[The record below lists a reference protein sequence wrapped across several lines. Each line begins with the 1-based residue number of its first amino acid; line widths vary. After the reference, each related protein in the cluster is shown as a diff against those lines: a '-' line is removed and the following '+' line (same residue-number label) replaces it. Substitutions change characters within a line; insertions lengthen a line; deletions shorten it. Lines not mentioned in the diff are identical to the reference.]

1 VIDLNGDAMRP
12 SIIALSALSLCV
24 ALLSAC
30 VFGDGTLD
38 EVDPAAA
45 PATPSYTAHV
55 APIMERYCTACHAE
69 DAQPGEVEGYGY
81 ETCAKVRRNWGG
93 IVETTLDSSSMPPG
107 GAVRVSSPEK
117 LALQRWWAQ
126 GGRCD

>member
-1 VIDLNGDAMRP
+1 MRL
-12 SIIALSALSLCV
+12 SIFSLSMLSLALSGCAFGEGAL
-24 ALLSAC
+24 
-30 VFGDGTLD
+30 GD
-38 EVDPAAA
+38 VDPQAA
-45 PATPSYTAHV
+45 PATPEYTAHV

-81 ETCAKVRRNWGG
+81 ETCAKVRRNWNS
-93 IVETTLDSSSMPPG
+93 IVETVFDTSEMPPG

-126 GGRCD
+126 GGRCE